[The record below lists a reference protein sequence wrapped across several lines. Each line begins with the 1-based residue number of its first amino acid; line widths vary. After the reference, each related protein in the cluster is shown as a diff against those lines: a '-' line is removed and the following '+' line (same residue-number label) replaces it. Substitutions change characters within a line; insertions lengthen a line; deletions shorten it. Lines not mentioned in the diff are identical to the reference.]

1 MFRLYDQPFPDGE
14 YRYVQMSF
22 VVADV
27 VAAAWDWV
35 DLHGAGPFLLLMPPA
50 DFDASYRGGTA
61 RMRYRL
67 GVTQLGPLQIELVE
81 VLDDSANYYRDMYA
95 PGQSGP
101 HHLSTITS
109 DYDAAIAHYS
119 ARGHEPV
126 STSSSPSGRVAY
138 IDTRA
143 ETGLFTEVLER
154 TELMLKGLRGTARL
168 CAKWDGTDPV
178 RVMVPGEGWQP
189 VPRPERG

>member
-1 MFRLYDQPFPDGE
+1 MFRLYDQPFPEGE

-22 VVADV
+22 VVPDV

-50 DFDASYRGGTA
+50 DFEAPHRGRVA
-61 RMRYRL
+61 RLHYRL

-81 VLDDSANYYRDMYA
+81 LLDDSANYYRDMYP
-95 PGQSGP
+95 PGHGGP

-109 DYDAAIAHYS
+109 DFDAAVAHYTE
-119 ARGHEPV
+119 RGLTPV
-126 STSSSPSGRVAY
+126 SSFSSAAGRVAY

-154 TELMLKGLRGTARL
+154 TEVMLKGLRGTARL
-168 CAKWDGTDPV
+168 CGAWDGSDPV
-178 RVMVPGEGWQP
+178 RAMVPGEGWQP
-189 VPRPERG
+189 VPRPERP